1 MRKERRHAPPRRLA
15 VPGLMEHLRT
25 VLWGPA
31 EFVGVPGPLLAEGLL
46 AGSTAAAAIVGAG
59 FAGMWG
65 GPPTLVTG
73 EPGLVVAAALVL
85 YLVILRAGR
94 VLVGLVA
101 VLGACLALTAPD
113 VAAGVVLQQRGL
125 VESARVASVETAADH
140 GRIFCSVT
148 DIDAVPA
155 GAEVW
160 RGCGESIAP
169 GDTLPVVYDP
179 RGRAPARGVA
189 APGELRSA
197 ELRLAGLT
205 AVFVA
210 GCTVAVVRSFRMT
223 GTQRGT

>member
-1 MRKERRHAPPRRLA
+1 M
-15 VPGLMEHLRT
+15 G
-25 VLWGPA
+25 
-31 EFVGVPGPLLAEGLL
+31 LLAEGLS
-46 AGSTAAAAIVGAG
+46 AGSVAAAVIVGAG
-59 FAGMWG
+59 FVGMWG
-65 GPPTLVTG
+65 GPRTLVTG

-94 VLVGLVA
+94 VLIGLVA
-101 VLGACLALTAPD
+101 VLGACLALMAPD

-125 VESARVASVETAADH
+125 VESARVASVETAADR

-148 DIDAVPA
+148 DLDAVPP

-160 RGCGESIAP
+160 RGCDESITP
-169 GDTLPVVYDP
+169 GDALPVVYDP

-189 APGELRSA
+189 SPGELRRA

-210 GCTVAVVRSFRMT
+210 GCTVAVVRSFRMA
-223 GTQRGT
+223 GTQGGT

>member
-1 MRKERRHAPPRRLA
+1 MRKERRHALPRRLA

-31 EFVGVPGPLLAEGLL
+31 EFVGVPESLLAEGLL

-140 GRIFCSVT
+140 GRIFAPSPTSTPFRQAPRCGA
-148 DIDAVPA
+148 AVA
-155 GAEVW
+155 SRSH
-160 RGCGESIAP
+160 RGTPFRWCTTRGGGRRHAVSPRP
-169 GDTLPVVYDP
+169 GNCV
-179 RGRAPARGVA
+179 R
-189 APGELRSA
+189 
-197 ELRLAGLT
+197 
-205 AVFVA
+205 
-210 GCTVAVVRSFRMT
+210 RSFGWPVSLLCSWPGAQSQWCARS
-223 GTQRGT
+223 G